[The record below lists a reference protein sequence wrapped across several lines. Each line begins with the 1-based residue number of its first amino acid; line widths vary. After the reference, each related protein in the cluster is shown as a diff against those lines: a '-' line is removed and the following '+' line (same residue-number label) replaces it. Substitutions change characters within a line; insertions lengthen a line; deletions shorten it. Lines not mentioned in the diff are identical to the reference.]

1 MKTKIL
7 VVVLLFSSF
16 NISFAQQFGYKWRII
31 PCGTSSD
38 LNCAY
43 ITNNSPTTYGLICGS
58 NGTIL
63 YSGDGLNTWTQKN
76 TGTTANLNSI
86 IKVFSGYNNYLC
98 CGDNG
103 TLLFST
109 NLGSNWTQL
118 TTGTTANLNSLASY
132 PTGTTYRFFLVGDGG
147 LILYS
152 TWSGTAW
159 NAFTQLPSGTTQ
171 NLNSITVNGNLDATI
186 CGNSGT
192 VLKSTNGGLNWFQTN
207 SPTTQNLNHINGYGS
222 SFTVF
227 GNNGIISYTTNTGQN
242 WTQYAT
248 GVTNNLF
255 HNYSNYVSGSQG
267 TVLLY
272 GDWTRIPT
280 PVTVNL
286 KYILYP
292 YFFGGNGTIL
302 KYEVDSIKW
311 QTKINGNNLSTYQY
325 IRGIFDQNKL
335 STNVPG
341 FEWPIGSN
349 KFVIFTTGLTASC
362 MINGQLAQTS
372 CSYFGEYLPGAIQNG
387 QYYYDSTKF
396 RIYKIEK
403 SLGASQYDWQ
413 NWGYMVPYGAPYVD
427 VNNNGN
433 YEPMIDTPGVKNA
446 SQTIFACLTDIN
458 PSSHTSGEGY
468 GGGIT
473 NPIMGIELHLTKWV
487 YSYPSYNDVI
497 FTKFEI
503 LNKGNQPWNRTQFAI
518 FSDSDIGGSEDDWSG
533 CDTVR
538 NMGYGYNAD
547 NNDVIYGLNPPAV
560 GYKIL
565 KGPVNKSVSPNV
577 TYYMTS
583 FNRTNNAGAP
593 PPNES
598 DPNGEPLGA
607 YYFMQGFKKD
617 SAAWLD
623 RTQPTPWGS
632 YKKTKK
638 IFYGDPETNEGW
650 TAEKGYIVNF
660 GKDSVGML
668 YPEVQNDARFTLGM
682 GAENYT
688 VMNGDTAVIWMAQ
701 FAARGTNNL
710 NSVTK
715 SKQLADLVQMYYESN
730 FTIGVKQISS
740 EVPAQFSLGQNYPN
754 PFNPST
760 KIKFAIPLCNSCG
773 KNYQNVTIKIYNI
786 LGREVQ
792 TLVNENLQPGTYETT
807 FDASNL
813 ASGIYFYKLSAD
825 GFSQTKKML
834 FIK

>member
-1 MKTKIL
+1 MKTKLL
-7 VVVLLFSSF
+7 VVVLLFSSLS
-16 NISFAQQFGYKWRII
+16 ISFAQQYGYKWRII

-38 LNCAY
+38 LNYAY
-43 ITNNSPTTYGLICGS
+43 FTNTTPTTYGLICGS

-86 IKVFSGYNNYLC
+86 IKVFNGYNNYLC

-132 PTGTTYRFFLVGDGG
+132 PYSTTYRLFVVGDGG

-152 TWSGTAW
+152 TWSGTVW
-159 NAFTQLPSGTTQ
+159 NAFSQLPSGTTQ

-222 SFTVF
+222 NFTVF

-242 WTQYAT
+242 WTQYPT

-255 HNYSNYVSGSQG
+255 HNYSDYVSGSQG

-272 GDWTRIPT
+272 GEWTRIPT
-280 PVTVNL
+280 PVAVNL

-302 KYEVDSIKW
+302 KYEIDTIKW
-311 QTKINGNNLSTYQY
+311 QMKINGNNLSTYQSF
-325 IRGIFDQNKL
+325 RGIFDQNKL
-335 STNVPG
+335 SSNAPG

-372 CSYFGEYLPGAIQNG
+372 CSYLGEYLPGAIQNG

-427 VNNNGN
+427 VNHNGN

-458 PSSHTSGEGY
+458 PVSHTSGEGF

-473 NPIMGIELHLTKWV
+473 NPLMGIELHLTKWV

-518 FSDSDIGGSEDDWSG
+518 YSDPDIGAAEDDWSG

-547 NNDVIYGLNPPAV
+547 NDDAVYGSNPPAV

-650 TAEKGYIVNF
+650 TAEKGYIVNY

-668 YPEVQNDARFTLGM
+668 YPEVQKDVRFTLGM

-701 FAARGTNNL
+701 FAARGTSNL

-715 SKQLADLVQMYYESN
+715 LKQLADLVQMYYESN

-740 EVPAQFSLGQNYPN
+740 EVPAKFSLGQNYPN

-760 KIKFAIPLCNSCG
+760 KIKFAIPLCHSFMLKC
-773 KNYQNVTIKIYNI
+773 KSF
-786 LGREVQ
+786 
-792 TLVNENLQPGTYETT
+792 
-807 FDASNL
+807 FDYY
-813 ASGIYFYKLSAD
+813 I
-825 GFSQTKKML
+825 
-834 FIK
+834 